1 MPSHSGSDASVEPS
15 CYNPLSLPSHV
26 MCIVRFHT
34 IGCSTATFDDFV
46 FVVVH
51 CCVSVVDLAVVVDQ
65 CCFCC
70 GCVACYHFVVVVVV
84 CIVLFLLLLL
94 LLLQVLWLQ

>member
-51 CCVSVVDLAVVVDQ
+51 CCVSVVVCLFLLLILLMLLINVVS
-65 CCFCC
+65 
-70 GCVACYHFVVVVVV
+70 VAD
-84 CIVLFLLLLL
+84 VLHIIILLLLL
-94 LLLQVLWLQ
+94 LLLLLL